1 MSSKESFALTG
12 TKIILS
18 ILIPLVA
25 TVGFVFSMNSDVG
38 NNRERIEQ
46 LESQVDDLKQ
56 LIIENNTNIKLMQK
70 DISIIIEQMKEDK

>member
-1 MSSKESFALTG
+1 MTNKESFALTG
-12 TKIILS
+12 TKIVLS
-18 ILIPLVA
+18 VLIPLVA
-25 TVGFVFSMNSDVG
+25 TVGFVFSMNSDVV
-38 NNRERIEQ
+38 NNKERIEQ